1 MKNKIILVL
10 DCGATNVRTIAISET
25 GTILASYSLPNNT
38 QPDPKYPEY
47 RIWDV
52 KEIWG
57 KLKTTTKQVLSEIEK
72 TEIIGA
78 TVTTFGVDGAPFN
91 KSGEMLYPVISWQCE
106 RTHHI
111 MADIGKY
118 LPLEELFRINGVQP
132 FSFNTINKL
141 IWLKENEPDILKKMD
156 YFLFISSIFLYY
168 LSGEMVNDTSMA
180 GTSMLTDLKT
190 RDYSDKILDA
200 IGVRTDKFPDTVE
213 PGRQIGNITPEAST
227 ETGIPEGTPVL
238 AAGHDTQFAIFG
250 SGAEENIPVLSSG
263 TWEILMVRSRN
274 TQTTPEILKNGVTT
288 ELDPIPGLY
297 NIGVQWIASGALEW
311 LKKMFY
317 SVIPGKADIYNI
329 MIREAR
335 EIPIGSNGI
344 RINPSFYPVPGSQ
357 QTGSVE
363 GITLNTTRG
372 SIYRAALEALS
383 CKTKEGLGILEKAG
397 KFRANSLICVG
408 GGSKNNLWN
417 QIRADILGLP
427 VRLIDQQETT
437 VLGAALFAFYGAG
450 FFSSP
455 NEARS
460 VINYQGETYE
470 PSRNQEVYL
479 ELYKDYLGF
488 FHGNRR

>member
-38 QPDPKYPEY
+38 QPDPKYPDY

-72 TEIIGA
+72 KEIIGV
-78 TVTTFGVDGAPFN
+78 TVTTFGVDGAPFS

-106 RTHHI
+106 RTHRI

-141 IWLKENEPDILKKMD
+141 IWLKENEPEILEKTD

-180 GTSMLTDLKT
+180 GTSMLTDLNT

-213 PGRQIGNITPEAST
+213 PGRQIGNITPEASM

-263 TWEILMVRSRN
+263 TWEILMVRAKN
-274 TQTTPEILKNGVTT
+274 TQTTPDIMKNGVTT

-317 SVIPGKADIYNI
+317 SDLSEDTGIYDI
-329 MIREAR
+329 MLGEAQK
-335 EIPIGSNGI
+335 ILTGSGGV
-344 RINPSFYPVPGSQ
+344 RINPSFYPLPGSDQ
-357 QTGSVE
+357 VGTIE
-363 GITLNTTRG
+363 GISLNTTRG

-397 KFRANSLICVG
+397 KFRASSLICVG

-460 VINYQGETYE
+460 VINYQGKTYK
-470 PSRNQEVYL
+470 PFGNSGIYQG
-479 ELYKDYLGF
+479 LYQDYLRF
-488 FHGNRR
+488 FHRNRR